1 MPFYGGHLLAD
12 FATHAP
18 MAHFIAMLAR
28 NEAKIAFLLEN
39 AERNLAVKGFFLMD
53 MEGARFAQRIANNDY
68 YGRYIYTSHD
78 TAPIFT
84 NRYAYSQNPI
94 GAPHHV
100 LVLAWPAIQFSLV
113 LSNSTKLKKRAAQ
126 FRLNNL
132 EDAVRQNMSVL
143 SPAIAASLQ
152 CGARA
157 CTCSVASITRM
168 FATMRPCIH
177 RPNSRCAPCSKLS
190 YI

>member
-1 MPFYGGHLLAD
+1 
-12 FATHAP
+12 
-18 MAHFIAMLAR
+18 MAHFIAMLVR

-68 YGRYIYTSHD
+68 YGRYIYTPHND
-78 TAPIFT
+78 ATIFT
-84 NRYAYSQNPI
+84 NRYAYSQNPF

-100 LVLAWPAIQFSLV
+100 LVLVWPAIQFSLV

-126 FRLNNL
+126 FNLNNL
-132 EDAVRQNMSVL
+132 EDAVLQCRSVL
-143 SPAIAASLQ
+143 NPAIAASLQ
-152 CGARA
+152 CGKTCARA
-157 CTCSVASITRM
+157 CTCSIASIERVL
-168 FATMRPCIH
+168 ATMRPCIH
-177 RPNSRCAPCSKLS
+177 RPNSRCSPCNKIS